1 MVVRNLLQPIY
12 FIPKGYNLRLGRVRQ
27 KSYPA
32 QPQNLSITSMPKF
45 RRKQAFIATVIA
57 ASFGLV
63 GCGPSP
69 IEQCNKLIATINK
82 GSTLVNAQKE
92 RYDAAS
98 HQNLALELSL
108 VAKQLDNLELEDKNL
123 QQYQSRFVGL
133 FRELSQAFTE
143 MGFALEAGHRVETN
157 REGRRQLEEAKTQ
170 LTRAGQKANQT
181 VEAEDTL
188 IRELQNYC
196 QAK

>member
-1 MVVRNLLQPIY
+1 
-12 FIPKGYNLRLGRVRQ
+12 
-27 KSYPA
+27 
-32 QPQNLSITSMPKF
+32 MPKF

-57 ASFGLV
+57 ASFDLV
-63 GCGPSP
+63 GCGPSR

-98 HQNLALELSL
+98 HHNLGLELSL
-108 VAKQLDNLELEDKNL
+108 IADRLDSLELQDKNL
-123 QQYQSRFVGL
+123 EQYQSRFVG
-133 FRELSQAFTE
+133 FFQELSQAFTE
-143 MGFALEAGHRVETN
+143 MGFALEAGHQVETN

-170 LTRAGQKANQT
+170 LERAGQNANKT

>member
-1 MVVRNLLQPIY
+1 M
-12 FIPKGYNLRLGRVRQ
+12 Q
-27 KSYPA
+27 KF
-32 QPQNLSITSMPKF
+32 K
-45 RRKQAFIATVIA
+45 RKQALIAAVIA
-57 ASFGLV
+57 VSFDLV
-63 GCGPSP
+63 GCGPSR

-108 VAKQLDNLELEDKNL
+108 VSKQLDSLELQDKNL
-123 QQYQSRFVGL
+123 QKYQRDFVLL
-133 FRELSQAFTE
+133 FRELSQAFSE
-143 MGFALEAGHRVETN
+143 MGLALEVGHRVETN

-170 LTRAGQKANQT
+170 LERSGQKANQT

-188 IRELQNYC
+188 VRELQNYC